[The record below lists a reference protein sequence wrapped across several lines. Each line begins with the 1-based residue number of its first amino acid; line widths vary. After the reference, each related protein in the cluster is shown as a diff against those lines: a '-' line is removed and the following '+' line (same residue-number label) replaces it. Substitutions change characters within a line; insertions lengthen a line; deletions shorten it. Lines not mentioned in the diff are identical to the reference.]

1 MVPRRIKHNH
11 RIKIHERIECQNG
24 SPEGI
29 GNSMI
34 WVLNV
39 DDVVFAV
46 IAILFPIFN
55 DKPHGGTGQC
65 LEVIFMIFSHGLYHK
80 YLTLLN
86 YPAAKIIEVGL
97 VAYSVSVF
105 IVSTF
110 TAGGFEGPKTFELS
124 PFAL

>member
-11 RIKIHERIECQNG
+11 RIKIDERIECRNG

-55 DKPHGGTGQC
+55 DKPHGGTGQW

-80 YLTLLN
+80 YLRLLN
-86 YPAAKIIEVGL
+86 CPAIYIYIYL
-97 VAYSVSVF
+97 YWHLQQ
-105 IVSTF
+105 IH
-110 TAGGFEGPKTFELS
+110 
-124 PFAL
+124 

>member
-1 MVPRRIKHNH
+1 MSKWVTRRN
-11 RIKIHERIECQNG
+11 
-24 SPEGI
+24 

-55 DKPHGGTGQC
+55 DKPHGGTGQW
-65 LEVIFMIFSHGLYHK
+65 FMIFSHGLYHK

-86 YPAAKIIEVGL
+86 CPAAKIIEVGL

-110 TAGGFEGPKTFELS
+110 TAGGFEDPKTLEIS